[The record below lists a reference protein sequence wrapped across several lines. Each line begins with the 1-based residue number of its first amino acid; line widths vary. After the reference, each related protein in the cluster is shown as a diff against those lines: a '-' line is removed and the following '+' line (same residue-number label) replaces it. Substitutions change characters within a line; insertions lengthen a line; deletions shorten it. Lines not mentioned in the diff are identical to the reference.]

1 MRTKDKTIKEDF
13 VEKGVN
19 LTLSALEAKERF
31 DAQRAVAND
40 DIVTKINIALI
51 DGLVKAKDFID
62 GLIGDD
68 NKIRIQNFFE
78 SLIL

>member
-1 MRTKDKTIKEDF
+1 M
-13 VEKGVN
+13 
-19 LTLSALEAKERF
+19 TLSALEAKERF

-62 GLIGDD
+62 GLIWED
-68 NKIRIQNFFE
+68 NKRRIQNFFE

>member
-1 MRTKDKTIKEDF
+1 M
-13 VEKGVN
+13 
-19 LTLSALEAKERF
+19 TLSALEAKERF

-40 DIVTKINIALI
+40 DIVTKINIALT

-62 GLIGDD
+62 GLIWED
-68 NKIRIQNFFE
+68 NKRRIQNFFE

>member
-1 MRTKDKTIKEDF
+1 MPKEDF

-40 DIVTKINIALI
+40 DIVTKINIALT

-62 GLIGDD
+62 GLIWED
-68 NKIRIQNFFE
+68 NKRRIQIFFE
-78 SLIL
+78 SPIL

>member
-40 DIVTKINIALI
+40 DIVTKINIALT

-62 GLIGDD
+62 GLIWED
-68 NKIRIQNFFE
+68 NKRRIQNFFE

>member
-1 MRTKDKTIKEDF
+1 MPKEDF

-40 DIVTKINIALI
+40 DIVTKINIALT

-62 GLIGDD
+62 GLIWED
-68 NKIRIQNFFE
+68 NKRRIQNFFE

>member
-40 DIVTKINIALI
+40 DIVTKINIALT

-62 GLIGDD
+62 GLIGED
-68 NKIRIQNFFE
+68 NKRRIQNFFE